1 MATAVQSPN
10 EAVKA
15 AIAANNARHRAP
27 GDHERLKETLPPVFV
42 FSVSPFAYRVP
53 LGSHGL
59 FFIPAREPGKRFAG
73 PVAHGNAPYI
83 TGILPLDY
91 DQGDEK
97 GRMGIF
103 HDFGA
108 DVAKD
113 VVGIGSSSPAFGI
126 GTTNREHWGVFISE
140 AATREKPEPSEAELA
155 AAEARLMK
163 MALLWFEDGQRLA
176 KEGKL
181 DKIGGTHRWAAEYAN
196 QKADWSSNAIPMAVC
211 EWCQEPMKP
220 KARQHSCGAVYNSA
234 GEFIGMW
241 SAQGIIPKERL
252 EGAPEPTPASARG
265 PVPGQPIRQ
274 AK

>member
-1 MATAVQSPN
+1 MATAIESPSQ
-10 EAVKA
+10 AIKA
-15 AIAANNARHRAP
+15 AIAANNARYRAP

-42 FSVSPFAYRVP
+42 FSVSPFPYRVP

-59 FFIPAREPGKRFAG
+59 FIIPACEPGKRFAG
-73 PVAHGNAPYI
+73 PVSHGGKPYI
-83 TGILPLDY
+83 TGVIPLDF
-91 DQGDEK
+91 DQGDQN
-97 GRMGIF
+97 GRMGIV

-140 AATREKPEPSEAELA
+140 AATRENAQPSEAELA
-155 AAEARLMK
+155 AAEARLTK

-181 DKIGGTHRWAAEYAN
+181 DKICGTHRWAADHAN
-196 QKADWSSNAIPMAVC
+196 QKVDWSAKSIPMLVC
-211 EWCQEPMKP
+211 NACQEPMKP
-220 KARQHSCGAVYNSA
+220 GTIKHTCGA
-234 GEFIGMW
+234 IHDW
-241 SAQGIIPKERL
+241 P
-252 EGAPEPTPASARG
+252 GALKLGLVTRQQFEEAVRPATASGPT
-265 PVPGQPIRQ
+265 PGQPIRQ